1 MQGLGCSYIN
11 FKNKACRPV
20 STIRTCMV
28 NSNRVDLRLQ
38 GSGNI
43 CMCGSLTDLLLFL
56 DDLLMFYHTFGVN
69 FDVMCF
75 LLQGCARLLGH
86 ALV

>member
-1 MQGLGCSYIN
+1 
-11 FKNKACRPV
+11 
-20 STIRTCMV
+20 
-28 NSNRVDLRLQ
+28 
-38 GSGNI
+38 
-43 CMCGSLTDLLLFL
+43 MCGSLTDLLLFL